1 MMLAPR
7 IFRRALAERS
17 GSVALMF
24 VIFLPIAILCLG
36 LGVDLMM
43 LFTERRKAQGIVD
56 IAAIIA
62 AQSSSDPERAAREIL
77 AVNGYDTI
85 TTVEMGRLEG
95 EDYEKAVSTKTEI
108 EVIAGRYVP
117 DPDKNFK
124 QRFAPGQTPYNA
136 ARVRMKKKGQYYFV
150 DHFIDAPM
158 VEVSATASRQALAAF
173 SVGSRLVT
181 IDDGVLNDL
190 LGALIGANVELSVLD
205 YQGLMNAD
213 IEVFEFIDALASEM
227 KIEAGTYEDVLKSD
241 PTLSDVMNA
250 MLDVSGSGPVTAA
263 LEGLLSYVDGLAGN
277 VDLQKV
283 IDLGPAGV
291 VSLGEPMGTGFP
303 AYVRAFDL
311 VFANAVVAD
320 GERLVHL
327 DLSAS
332 APGLASFTAALE
344 IGEPMKSS
352 PWLSVG
358 QGGETVTNVQ
368 ARLFIEAAIGG
379 KGLLSGANVRVPVY
393 RELAQARGELQGVEC
408 PGGRVENI
416 TVRLNATS
424 SVADAWIGD
433 VDFSKSSMSTN
444 VDKAKLV
451 SAPAVK
457 IFGKAHAGTQASSPS
472 TLDFTWN
479 DIANGVVKT
488 TRTENAVNLLV
499 QNLVDDLDLEVSAL
513 GLGLSSG
520 ALTKGALGDALGA
533 LSGPI
538 GKVADDLLTTL
549 GVSLGEGDFRV
560 NGAKC
565 DHAVL
570 VQ

>member
-1 MMLAPR
+1 M
-7 IFRRALAERS
+7 
-17 GSVALMF
+17 
-24 VIFLPIAILCLG
+24 
-36 LGVDLMM
+36 
-43 LFTERRKAQGIVD
+43 
-56 IAAIIA
+56 
-62 AQSSSDPERAAREIL
+62 
-77 AVNGYDTI
+77 
-85 TTVEMGRLEG
+85 
-95 EDYEKAVSTKTEI
+95 
-108 EVIAGRYVP
+108 
-117 DPDKNFK
+117 
-124 QRFAPGQTPYNA
+124 
-136 ARVRMKKKGQYYFV
+136 
-150 DHFIDAPM
+150 
-158 VEVSATASRQALAAF
+158 
-173 SVGSRLVT
+173 
-181 IDDGVLNDL
+181 
-190 LGALIGANVELSVLD
+190 
-205 YQGLMNAD
+205 
-213 IEVFEFIDALASEM
+213 
-227 KIEAGTYEDVLKSD
+227 
-241 PTLSDVMNA
+241 
-250 MLDVSGSGPVTAA
+250 
-263 LEGLLSYVDGLAGN
+263 
-277 VDLQKV
+277 
-283 IDLGPAGV
+283 
-291 VSLGEPMGTGFP
+291 SLGEPMGTGFP

-320 GERLVHL
+320 GERLVQL

-332 APGLASFTAALE
+332 VPGLASFTAALE

-379 KGLLSGANVRVPVY
+379 KGLLSGANVRLPVY
-393 RELAQARGELQGVEC
+393 LELAQARGELQGVEC

-433 VDFSKSSMSTN
+433 VDFSKSSMSTH

-472 TLDFTWN
+472 ALDFTWN